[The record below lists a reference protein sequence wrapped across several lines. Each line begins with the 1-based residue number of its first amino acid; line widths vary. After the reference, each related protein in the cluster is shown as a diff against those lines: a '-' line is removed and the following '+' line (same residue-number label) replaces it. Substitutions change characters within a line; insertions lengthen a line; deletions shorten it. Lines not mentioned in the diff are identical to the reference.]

1 LPANLSPEFNNAEKD
16 YKAAKTPEDKLL
28 CLQRM
33 LSTIPK
39 HKGTEKMQADIKRR
53 IAQLKERLESHSKKK
68 GPSYRVK
75 PEGAGQIALIG
86 PPNSGKSSLLA
97 ALSRAEPVIADY
109 PFSTREPIPGMLH
122 YLDIQIQLLDLPPI
136 SKEHRESFVF
146 DNIRGA
152 DGALL
157 MLDLGASDPAQD
169 YRESIDILQQK
180 KIRLIQPDAE
190 RETEEASGF
199 SDIRSLLVFSKCDL
213 DPDGEL
219 AELAAELILSPLPVY
234 SISAHQKINLDN
246 LAKDIFD
253 LLHVI
258 RVYSKH
264 PGKPPDMN
272 APFTAPMG
280 CDVMG
285 FAGLVHKD
293 FAEHLKSAR
302 IWGSAK
308 FDGQIVQRDH
318 VLQDG
323 DIVELSM

>member
-1 LPANLSPEFNNAEKD
+1 
-16 YKAAKTPEDKLL
+16 
-28 CLQRM
+28 
-33 LSTIPK
+33 
-39 HKGTEKMQADIKRR
+39 
-53 IAQLKERLESHSKKK
+53 
-68 GPSYRVK
+68 
-75 PEGAGQIALIG
+75 
-86 PPNSGKSSLLA
+86 
-97 ALSRAEPVIADY
+97 
-109 PFSTREPIPGMLH
+109 MLH